1 MMGPHVY
8 PASGTVLGLVFVPF
22 PTAPSGYTLAAPSTT
37 VPGSTHAGI
46 STLTCFRAEIMPR
59 NVFAHAHSTP
69 DTLT

>member
-8 PASGTVLGLVFVPF
+8 PASGTVLGLAFAPF
-22 PTAPSGYTLAAPSTT
+22 PTAPSGYALVAPSAT

-46 STLTCFRAEIMPR
+46 SALTCFWAEIMPG
-59 NVFAHAHSTP
+59 NMFAHAHSTP